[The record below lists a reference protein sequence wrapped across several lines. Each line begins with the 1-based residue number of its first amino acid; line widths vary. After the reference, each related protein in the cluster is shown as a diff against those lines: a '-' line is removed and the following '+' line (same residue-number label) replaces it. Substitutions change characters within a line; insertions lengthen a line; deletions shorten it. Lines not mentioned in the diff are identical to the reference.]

1 MKHTVARVDTRGP
14 QFMVMHDRVLT
25 NYQCPACRKTW
36 SGQAPDRCPGCGFL
50 LGGPLDLRKTWV
62 A

>member
-1 MKHTVARVDTRGP
+1 
-14 QFMVMHDRVLT
+14 MVMHDRVLT

-50 LGGPLDLRKTWV
+50 LGEPLDLRKTWV